1 MTLPKSWFDSAG
13 FYCIIEPLLCGNYSW
28 RPAPYR
34 DGLPD
39 TSIPFDFPSTHPPI
53 DLSVVYN
60 PTPTGVEN
68 IEGVFT
74 MLKDLFSNRLF
85 IGALAIFIFCVG
97 GSLLYMQHVTQQG
110 EKELAETQAHVAQWN
125 ERQKPTTAVA
135 DEVDTAG
142 GVVQVGGDARKPSAG
157 NPAESATTS
166 GDDAAVPELSEAEI
180 ERLLAE
186 NRAQQ
191 AQRRADYIAEWG
203 EPPPDGSYQHYR
215 DNHGDVHRHYQ
226 GTVAISDYDFITK
239 FAPTPEELERYKRLR
254 VDLKAATSAD
264 EKNGG
269 SWENPSPEVQR
280 LDTELK
286 SLRANAQR
294 EIPFPS
300 GFGYYGANNSGFP
313 SEAEDARL
321 TGIAIREFY
330 QRFGMEHLY
339 ELHEE
344 PTKFY
349 QKY

>member
-1 MTLPKSWFDSAG
+1 MFLRKYWLPLSVFIVAICAVGLYLLATQPPKEPIVIYNPVEPLPKS
-13 FYCIIEPLLCGNYSW
+13 EVK
-28 RPAPYR
+28 APV
-34 DGLPD
+34 GD
-39 TSIPFDFPSTHPPI
+39 TSQGGHVHADGTFHAGPHDTPP
-53 DLSVVYN
+53 
-60 PTPTGVEN
+60 
-68 IEGVFT
+68 
-74 MLKDLFSNRLF
+74 
-85 IGALAIFIFCVG
+85 
-97 GSLLYMQHVTQQG
+97 
-110 EKELAETQAHVAQWN
+110 
-125 ERQKPTTAVA
+125 
-135 DEVDTAG
+135 
-142 GVVQVGGDARKPSAG
+142 
-157 NPAESATTS
+157 PAESATTS

-203 EPPPDGSYQHYR
+203 EPPPPDGSWQHYR
-215 DNHGDVHRHYQ
+215 DNHGNVHRHYQ

-239 FAPTPEELERYKRLR
+239 FAPTPEELERYKQLR
-254 VDLKAATSAD
+254 ADLKAATSAD

-280 LDTELK
+280 LDNEIK
-286 SLRANAQR
+286 SLVANAQR
-294 EIPFPS
+294 EIPSPN

-344 PTKFY
+344 STKFY

>member
-1 MTLPKSWFDSAG
+1 
-13 FYCIIEPLLCGNYSW
+13 
-28 RPAPYR
+28 
-34 DGLPD
+34 
-39 TSIPFDFPSTHPPI
+39 
-53 DLSVVYN
+53 
-60 PTPTGVEN
+60 
-68 IEGVFT
+68 
-74 MLKDLFSNRLF
+74 MLKDVFSNRLL
-85 IGALAIFIFCVG
+85 IGALAFFVLCVVG
-97 GSLLYMQHVTQQG
+97 GTLYMQHVKQQG
-110 EKELAETQAHVAQWN
+110 TEKLAETQARVAQWN
-125 ERQKPTTAVA
+125 GRQNAQPTTAVA
-135 DEVDTAG
+135 DGADSAG
-142 GVVQVGGDARKPSAG
+142 GDVQVGGDARKSAG

-203 EPPPDGSYQHYR
+203 EPPPPDGSWQHYR
-215 DNHGDVHRHYQ
+215 DNHGNVHRHYQ

-280 LDTELK
+280 LDNEIK
-286 SLRANAQR
+286 SLVANAQR

-300 GFGYYGANNSGFP
+300 GFFYYGANNSGFP

-344 PTKFY
+344 STKFY